1 MNKCIGCGSIL
12 QTEDVVK
19 EGYIKK
25 ISNDSNLC
33 ERCFRIRNYGDYK
46 VVLKSNLDFEPI
58 LKNIKTTNDLV
69 VLVVDLFM
77 MNKDFESITKYLK
90 NDILLVFTKRD
101 VLPKIINDQKFL
113 NYADNLG
120 INYIDSVVVSSNKNY
135 GFDLLMEK
143 INKYKKSKNIYIVGY
158 TNAGKSTLINK
169 IIYNYSNLDTKITTS
184 ILPSTTLNSVEI
196 KINDEL
202 TLIDTPGI
210 IDDNNLINLV
220 DAKYLKKILPTKEI
234 KPKTY
239 QVKSKQTLFIYELVR
254 IDLNNRNNLTFYVSN
269 LLNIK
274 RIFKDNN
281 KLKNLKENVIRVKK
295 GEDIVIS
302 GLGFIKVTNNDI
314 IKIYTLEGV
323 DVYTRK
329 NLI

>member
-12 QTEDVVK
+12 QTEDVAK
-19 EGYIKK
+19 EGYIKQ
-25 ISNDSNLC
+25 IINDSNLC

-143 INKYKKSKNIYIVGY
+143 INKYKKSKNIYVVGY

-239 QVKSKQTLFIYELVR
+239 QVKSKQTLFIDELVR

-281 KLKNLKENVIRVKK
+281 KLKNLKENIIRVKK

>member
-12 QTEDVVK
+12 QTEDVAK
-19 EGYIKK
+19 EGYIKQ
-25 ISNDSNLC
+25 ISNESNLC

-46 VVLKSNLDFEPI
+46 VVLKSNLDFEQI